1 MKILFLG
8 DVVGNIG
15 TKMIKQYL
23 PILKRDYKP
32 QLTIV
37 NGENATSFGRGINR
51 KVYKGIMD
59 AGADVITLGNH
70 AWNNEEI
77 FDFIDETKKL
87 VRPLNFPGKDV
98 PGNGYTII
106 NVNGKKVAVINLQ
119 GRIFMDPID
128 DPFRMID
135 ELVSKLHSQVD
146 NIFVDFHAET
156 TSEKQVMAM
165 YLDGRISAMVGTH
178 THVQTNDNRVL
189 KKGTAFMTDAGMCGP
204 TDGVLGM
211 KYENIIHR
219 FLTQRPTRFEV
230 EENGGGI
237 VSGCIIDIDNHIM
250 KAKSIKKILISPDHP
265 YQG

>member
-8 DVVGNIG
+8 DVVGNLG
-15 TKMIKQYL
+15 MKMIEQYL

-37 NGENATSFGRGINR
+37 NGENATSFGRGINK
-51 KVYKGIMD
+51 KVYKGIMN

-77 FDFIDETKKL
+77 FEFIDDTKKL
-87 VRPLNFPGKDV
+87 VRPLNFPGQDT

-106 NVNGKKVAVINLQ
+106 NINGKKVAVINLQ

-128 DPFRMID
+128 DPFRMVND
-135 ELVSKLHSQVD
+135 LVDDLKSQVD
-146 NIFVDFHAET
+146 SIFVDFHAET

-165 YLDGRISAMVGTH
+165 YLDGKISALVGTH
-178 THVQTNDNRVL
+178 THVQTNDNRIL
-189 KKGTAFMTDAGMCGP
+189 KNGTAFLTDAGMCGP
-204 TDGVLGM
+204 IDGVLGM
-211 KYENIIHR
+211 KYNNIIHR

-230 EENGGGI
+230 EENGNGI
-237 VSGCIIDIDNHIM
+237 VSGCIIDINNDTG
-250 KAKSIKKILISPDHP
+250 KAKSINTIMISPDHP

>member
-15 TKMIKQYL
+15 VDRVSQYL

-37 NGENATSFGRGINR
+37 NGENATSFGRGINK
-51 KVYKGIMD
+51 KVYKEIMN

-77 FDFIDETKKL
+77 FDFIDDTEKL
-87 VRPLNFPGKDV
+87 VRPLNFPGENV
-98 PGNGYTII
+98 PGRGYTIVNI
-106 NVNGKKVAVINLQ
+106 NGKKLAVINLQ

-128 DPFRMID
+128 DPFAEVD
-135 ELVSKLHSQVD
+135 ELVNKLNHEVD
-146 NIFVDFHAET
+146 YIFVDFHAET
-156 TSEKQVMAM
+156 TSEKRAMAM
-165 YLDGRISAMVGTH
+165 YLDGRISALVGTH
-178 THVQTNDNRVL
+178 THVQTNDNQVL
-189 KKGTAFMTDAGMCGP
+189 PKGTAFITDAGMCGP
-204 TDGVLGM
+204 FDSVLGM

-230 EENGGGI
+230 ETSGNGI
-237 VSGCIIDIDNHIM
+237 ISGCVIDLRDDGT
-250 KAKSIKKILISPDHP
+250 ARSIKKILINPNNP